1 MRPALLAIGLFLL
14 APLVAEFLLGNLP
27 ITALGALLLL
37 APLYGGGALLIRDV
51 SRRRGAGWPTM
62 LVLALAYGV
71 LEEGI
76 TTMSLFNPNYAGQRL
91 LENGFI
97 PLLGIGA
104 VWTVFV
110 LGLHTVWSI
119 SVPIAMM
126 EVFAGSRRT
135 TPWLSRPWLAA
146 VGLVFLVGVV
156 GTTWLSILSYQF
168 VASAPRLA
176 ATASVVVALVA
187 LAFALQRLPA
197 RTVEPTA
204 SAAPSPWLVG
214 GAALIASGIFKQL
227 PRDWNPWLYVGIQ
240 LALAAGAMVTVRA
253 WSARPGWGDAQ
264 RLALAAGALLTYA
277 WTAFPETPVLP
288 ASPTVDLLGN
298 TLFAAAALLLIA
310 ATAASIRRRDAAAG
324 HGHLPLSVGASG

>member
-37 APLYGGGALLIRDV
+37 APLYGGAALLIREL

-91 LENGFI
+91 LDNGAI
-97 PLLGIGA
+97 PVLGIGV
-104 VWTVFV
+104 VWTGFV

-119 SVPIAMM
+119 SAPIAVM
-126 EVFAGSRRT
+126 EVFAGPRRT
-135 TPWLSRPWLAA
+135 TPWLSRPWLAT
-146 VGLVFLVGVV
+146 VGLVFLVGVA
-156 GTTWLSILSYQF
+156 GTTAVSIASFQF
-168 VASAPRLA
+168 VASAAQLV
-176 ATASVVVALVA
+176 ATAIVVVALVA
-187 LAFALQRLPA
+187 LAFVLPA
-197 RTVEPTA
+197 RAVAPTA

-214 GAALIASGIFKQL
+214 GAALVASSVFKQL
-227 PRDWNPWLYVGIQ
+227 PRDWNPWLYVCIQ
-240 LALAAGAMVTVRA
+240 LALAAAAVVTVRA
-253 WSARPGWGDAQ
+253 WSARPGWGDPQ

-298 TLFAAAALLLIA
+298 TAFAAAAVLLVA
-310 ATAASIRRRDAAAG
+310 AAALSIRRRDASAA
-324 HGHLPLSVGASG
+324 HRPLPLPLAATG